1 MYANFGKRCLDFL
14 IALILLI
21 ILIIPFIILAITI
34 KLDSKGP
41 VMFLQRRVGRNMEP
55 FMIYKFRTMRIDAPS
70 EMPTNLLDNPLS
82 YITKVGRF
90 LRISSLDEL
99 PQLINIL
106 KGEMSFIGPRP
117 VLFNQEYLLAQREK
131 VNANSVRPGLTG
143 LAQAHGRD
151 ELPDDDKARLDGEY
165 VKNITFLNDLRIILD
180 TVKSVL
186 FAEGY
191 KEGSSR

>member
-34 KLDSKGP
+34 KLDSRGP

-143 LAQAHGRD
+143 LAQAH
-151 ELPDDDKARLDGEY
+151 
-165 VKNITFLNDLRIILD
+165 
-180 TVKSVL
+180 
-186 FAEGY
+186 
-191 KEGSSR
+191 